1 MEKEFVKAD
10 GNCLFNCAS
19 LAMEGT
25 VDKPMEIRQLT
36 ASIMMSNPD
45 KYSREELGKDP
56 SQYVEWL
63 TSGPAAWGGI
73 PELKALSDL
82 YSAEMACV
90 VIQDIE
96 VLLFGHNKGLSK
108 RIYVLFDGTHYNLI
122 VHKKPNGDK
131 VRTFSPQDEQAY

>member
-1 MEKEFVKAD
+1 MVPTSPE
-10 GNCLFNCAS
+10 
-19 LAMEGT
+19 
-25 VDKPMEIRQLT
+25 
-36 ASIMMSNPD
+36 

-90 VIQDIE
+90 VI
-96 VLLFGHNKGLSK
+96 
-108 RIYVLFDGTHYNLI
+108 
-122 VHKKPNGDK
+122 
-131 VRTFSPQDEQAY
+131 